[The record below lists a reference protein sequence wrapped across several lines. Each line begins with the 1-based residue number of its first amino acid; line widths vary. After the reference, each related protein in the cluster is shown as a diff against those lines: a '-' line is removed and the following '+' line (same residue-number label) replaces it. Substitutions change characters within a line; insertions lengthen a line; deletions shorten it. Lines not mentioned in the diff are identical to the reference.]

1 MSNQDYLKHERLNN
15 IRHTLAHLTAAAV
28 RELWP
33 GSKNAI
39 GPAIEDG
46 FYQDFEVAGT
56 ITKQDLPKIEKKI
69 RQLIPRWTHFEK
81 KEVSKEEAL
90 KAFAWNKYKT
100 ELIEEFAKEGK
111 KLTFHNSPG
120 FIDLC
125 KGGHVEHPSKE
136 IKPDAFKLT
145 KLAGAYWRGDE
156 KNKMLTRIYGVA
168 FESKEELE
176 HHLAMLAEA
185 EKRDHKVL
193 GPKLDLFMFHLTS
206 PGAPYWLPKGMVLIN
221 QLIEFWRKEHSK
233 RGYQEI
239 SAPLV
244 NKKELW
250 ETSGHW
256 QHYHENMFVANM
268 GENEIYGIKAMNCP
282 NAMLVFGSRLR
293 SYRDLPLRLSDTDIL
308 HRYELAGTLNGL
320 FRVRAF
326 RQDDSHNFI
335 TEDMVESEYKEIFKI
350 VKLFYGVFKLRYE
363 FRLGTRPKDFLGEI
377 DVWNRAEATLK
388 KILDQ
393 SKIKYTVAEGDGAFY
408 GPKVDILMN
417 DALGR
422 EWQMGTVQLDFQQ
435 PKRFG
440 LEYIEND
447 GSRKTPVCVHRVIY
461 GSIERFIGILI
472 EHYSGAFPLW
482 LSPVQVSVLSISKKH
497 NAYAKKIVKML
508 SDMCYGLRVE
518 LDDRDESVGKKI
530 REATMQKIPYQIIVG
545 DKEMKAKKIAVRT
558 REGKDL
564 GVMSLKKFVE
574 RLVMEIEKKK

>member
-1 MSNQDYLKHERLNN
+1 M
-15 IRHTLAHLTAAAV
+15 AV
-28 RELWP
+28 
-33 GSKNAI
+33 
-39 GPAIEDG
+39 
-46 FYQDFEVAGT
+46 
-56 ITKQDLPKIEKKI
+56 
-69 RQLIPRWTHFEK
+69 
-81 KEVSKEEAL
+81 
-90 KAFAWNKYKT
+90 
-100 ELIEEFAKEGK
+100 
-111 KLTFHNSPG
+111 
-120 FIDLC
+120 
-125 KGGHVEHPSKE
+125 
-136 IKPDAFKLT
+136 
-145 KLAGAYWRGDE
+145 
-156 KNKMLTRIYGVA
+156 
-168 FESKEELE
+168 ESKEELE

-206 PGAPYWLPKGMVLIN
+206 PGAPYWLLKRMVLIN